1 MQTIARP
8 SGSGPQLI
16 TSVFDYA
23 AFTTQ
28 HAWPRWTRCELLSHS
43 TWSRLRPSRLA
54 HHRCSHDDH
63 DILDGVEQFISAAS
77 TSDRYVVMARTG
89 VAGPKG
95 VLAFVVEKCIPG
107 VRFGKECKVG
117 RHGQSTAQVIF
128 EGVRVPAENLLVD
141 STANLLAGQRP
152 KRSRGVPSELAGTL
166 GDADKDS

>member
-1 MQTIARP
+1 MPGRDGLVASYCHTAPGAGSDPVGLHTIAVR
-8 SGSGPQLI
+8 
-16 TSVFDYA
+16 D
-23 AFTTQ
+23 
-28 HAWPRWTRCELLSHS
+28 
-43 TWSRLRPSRLA
+43 
-54 HHRCSHDDH
+54 DDH

-128 EGVRVPAENLLVD
+128 EGVRVPAE
-141 STANLLAGQRP
+141 TC
-152 KRSRGVPSELAGTL
+152 
-166 GDADKDS
+166 